1 MSVRCNRKKDPK
13 GRTMCFFL
21 LYSDAAGTVPAMFGS
36 AMIRQVIIAVPKKVV
51 GSDILATATSNLTKK
66 IEALF
71 EKYGDAYP
79 SGTTP
84 RTPSTPITLDPLW

>member
-1 MSVRCNRKKDPK
+1 
-13 GRTMCFFL
+13 MCFFL

-51 GSDILATATSNLTKK
+51 AANSAANVFTIAASGLTKK

-71 EKYGDAYP
+71 QAHGDASP
-79 SGTTP
+79 PGVVASMAP
-84 RTPSTPITLDPLW
+84 PTLLPVVAPLW

>member
-1 MSVRCNRKKDPK
+1 
-13 GRTMCFFL
+13 
-21 LYSDAAGTVPAMFGS
+21 MFGS
-36 AMIRQVIIAVPKKVV
+36 AMIRHVIIAVPKKVV

-71 EKYGDAYP
+71 EEY
-79 SGTTP
+79 GTTP